1 MSKAKCK
8 LDFILLSVPEK
19 IQFGRDRVVDMTGNA
34 LFPAPDVPLPVISG
48 ACDDL
53 ETKYNAAQGGG
64 PAETAAQD
72 AAEIVLD
79 DLLRK
84 EAAYVD
90 RIADGN
96 VVKITSAGF
105 TPTETV
111 HVPLAAPLKPENMK
125 LKHGDQPGTI
135 LISCDKVEDA
145 KGFVTIITTDQN
157 AVIAVAGQ
165 DVNVSG
171 LAGTLVLNASS
182 SRKTTHGGLV
192 SATRYYVRRYA
203 FNAAGRSP
211 DTDVISIVAP

>member
-1 MSKAKCK
+1 MGKAKCK
-8 LDFILLSVPEK
+8 LDFILLPIPEK
-19 IQFGRDRVVDMTGNA
+19 IEFARDRVIDMTGNSN
-34 LFPAPDVPLPVISG
+34 FTTPDPGLPLIST
-48 ACDDL
+48 AADNL
-53 ETKYNAAQGGG
+53 ETTYNEAQGGG
-64 PAETAAQD
+64 PAETTAQD

-79 DLLRK
+79 DLMRK
-84 EAAYVD
+84 EAGYVD

-96 VVKITSAGF
+96 VVIITSAGF

-111 HVPLAAPLKPENMK
+111 HTPLAPPLKPENMK

-135 LISCDKVEDA
+135 MISCDKVEGA
-145 KGFVTIITTDQN
+145 YGFVTIITTDQN

-171 LAGTLVLNASS
+171 LTGTLILNASS

>member
-1 MSKAKCK
+1 MAKAKSK
-8 LDFILLSVPEK
+8 LDFILLPIPEK
-19 IQFGRDRVVDMTGNA
+19 IQFARDRVIDMTGNPLFTTPNPA
-34 LFPAPDVPLPVISG
+34 LALITAAATS
-48 ACDDL
+48 L

-64 PAETAAQD
+64 PADTAAQD
-72 AAEIVLD
+72 AAEITLD

-90 RIADGN
+90 SIADGN
-96 VVKITSAGF
+96 VVTITSAGF

-111 HVPLAAPLKPENMK
+111 HAPLAPPAKPENMK

-135 LISCDKVEDA
+135 IVTCDTVPNA
-145 KGFVTIITTDQN
+145 RGLVTIITSDATASIVVSGD
-157 AVIAVAGQ
+157 
-165 DVNVSG
+165 DVNVTNIT
-171 LAGTLVLNASS
+171 GTLIINTST
-182 SRKTTHGGLV
+182 SRKTTHGSLV